1 MTILILIIVTGL
13 VILASII
20 GLTDYKEKELE
31 YRKTNDVEIRKTVE
45 ASTNL
50 EREKEKT
57 KQEVEKTK
65 QLKIKQECLEKHNRY
80 V

>member
-1 MTILILIIVTGL
+1 MTILIIATAL

-20 GLTDYKEKELE
+20 GLIDYKEKELE